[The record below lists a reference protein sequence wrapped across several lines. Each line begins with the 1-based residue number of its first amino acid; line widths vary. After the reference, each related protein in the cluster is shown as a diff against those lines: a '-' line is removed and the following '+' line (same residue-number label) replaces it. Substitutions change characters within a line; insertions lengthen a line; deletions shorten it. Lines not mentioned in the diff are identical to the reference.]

1 MIVFKFADLFI
12 EAHMKM
18 LKDVYGA
25 YNIVKFWVIVIAISG
40 FSAICLPAGLNEVTS
55 SAAKGD
61 ALWIS
66 VFLIGLTAFGIFIFP
81 FALWQH
87 IARKRFFNWLESQ
100 WSNLEAGATHPAG
113 YTITYDT
120 PLVRYEVVFSV
131 ILATV
136 SFTSRPYVLNHPTT
150 KIVRVSYTLFSLIFG
165 WWFLAGFDG
174 VVGTLK
180 ALAGNI
186 NQKSFT
192 IKQLLSQTNTSL
204 PMK

>member
-1 MIVFKFADLFI
+1 
-12 EAHMKM
+12 MKM

-25 YNIVKFWVIVIAISG
+25 YNIVKFWVIVMAISG
-40 FSAICLPAGLNEVTS
+40 FSVICLPAALNDVTS
-55 SAAKGD
+55 SAVKGA

-66 VFLIGLTAFGIFIFP
+66 VFLFGLIAFGIFIFP

-87 IARKRFFNWLESQ
+87 ISRKRFFKWLESQ
-100 WSNLEAGATHPAG
+100 WPNLEAGATHPAG

-174 VVGTLK
+174 VVGTVK

>member
-1 MIVFKFADLFI
+1 
-12 EAHMKM
+12 MKM

-55 SAAKGD
+55 SAVKGD

-174 VVGTLK
+174 VVGTVK

>member
-1 MIVFKFADLFI
+1 
-12 EAHMKM
+12 MKM

-25 YNIVKFWVIVIAISG
+25 YSIVKFWVIVLVISG
-40 FSAICLPAGLNEVTS
+40 LSAMYLPIYLNQVTS
-55 SAAKGD
+55 SAMRGYE
-61 ALWIS
+61 LWIR
-66 VFLIGLTAFGIFIFP
+66 VLLIGLTACGIFIFP

-87 IARKRFFNWLESQ
+87 ISRKRFFNWLESQ
-100 WSNLEAGATHPAG
+100 WSNLEAGAAHPAG

-120 PLVRYEVVFSV
+120 PLVRYEVVFSA
-131 ILATV
+131 ILFTV

-165 WWFLAGFDG
+165 WWFLGGFDG
-174 VVGTLK
+174 VVGTVK

-192 IKQLLSQTNTSL
+192 IKQLLSQANPSL
-204 PMK
+204 PIK

>member
-1 MIVFKFADLFI
+1 
-12 EAHMKM
+12 MKM
-18 LKDVYGA
+18 LKDLSGA
-25 YNIVKFWVIVIAISG
+25 YNIVKFWVVVMAISG
-40 FSAICLPAGLNEVTS
+40 FSAICLPVYLNEVAS
-55 SAAKGD
+55 SAVQAD
-61 ALWIS
+61 ALWIR
-66 VFLIGLTAFGIFIFP
+66 VFLIGLTTFGIFIFP

-87 IARKRFFNWLESQ
+87 ISRKRFFYWLESQ
-100 WSNLEAGATHPAG
+100 WSNLEAGATHPGG

-120 PLVRYEVVFSV
+120 PLVRYEVVFSI

-136 SFTSRPYVLNHPTT
+136 SFTSRPYVLNHPAA
-150 KIVRVSYTLFSLIFG
+150 KIVRISYTLFSLIFG

-174 VVGTLK
+174 VVETVK

-192 IKQLLSQTNTSL
+192 IKQLLSQTNPSI